1 MELNG
6 KTYTLN
12 QCEDIW
18 KWFKESVVGEFT
30 RYYNSVVFNTEDGF
44 YAAYADDLSN
54 GCFI

>member
-18 KWFKESVVGEFT
+18 KWFTESVVGEFT
-30 RYYNSVVFNTEDGF
+30 HYYHKIVFHTEEGF
-44 YAAYADDLSN
+44 YAVYADDLSN

>member
-18 KWFKESVVGEFT
+18 KWFKESVIGEYT
-30 RYYNSVVFNTEDGF
+30 RYYNRVVFHTEDGF

-54 GCFI
+54 GYFI

>member
-6 KTYTLN
+6 RTYVLN

-18 KWFKESVVGEFT
+18 KWFKESIVGEFT
-30 RYYNSVVFNTEDGF
+30 RFYNRVVFHTEDGF
-44 YAAYADDLSN
+44 YSAYADDLSN